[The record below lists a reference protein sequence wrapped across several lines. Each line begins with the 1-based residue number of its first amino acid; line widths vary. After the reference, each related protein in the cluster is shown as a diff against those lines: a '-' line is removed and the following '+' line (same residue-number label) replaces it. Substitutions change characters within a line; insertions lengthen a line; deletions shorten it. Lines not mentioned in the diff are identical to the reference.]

1 MCSSDLL
8 VHEGGYRIELV
19 LGQVLVHRPGR
30 DPLTH
35 TPTRPVEGDE
45 LELRN
50 LAEGLDIDDTTAMS
64 LWDGTRVRADD
75 LSWAI
80 LSVHQRQN

>member
-1 MCSSDLL
+1 MD
-8 VHEGGYRIELV
+8 RIV
-19 LGQVLVHRPGR
+19 LA
-30 DPLTH
+30 
-35 TPTRPVEGDE
+35 
-45 LELRN
+45 RN

-80 LSVHQRQN
+80 ASLHARRARTGDPTDN

>member
-1 MCSSDLL
+1 M
-8 VHEGGYRIELV
+8 
-19 LGQVLVHRPGR
+19 GQVLVHRPGR
-30 DPLTH
+30 QTLTH
-35 TPTRPVEGDE
+35 TPAGPVTGDE

-50 LAEGLDIDDTTAMS
+50 LAEGLDITDDTAMS

-80 LSVHQRQN
+80 LATQQRNN